1 MKKKA
6 TLQFGKH
13 NIGRFHFLLL
23 TLVLIIFFRPFLDV
37 LILTDIWV
45 NLCTDIFLYLALMSG
60 LYAMSDQTVQ
70 LRVSWVLIGIVM
82 ILGLLQHF
90 LHSPGVEKIR
100 LALTVVYLI
109 KIMVMIW
116 TYIEKEKKNQ
126 VKIDL
131 IMAAACTY
139 ILIGMIWAYAYFF
152 VESYHPGSFKMP
164 EHLGN
169 ELSSFNYYSFVTLT
183 TVGYGDIQAL
193 TRPARTLS
201 ILEAILGQL
210 YLVIMISRLVGL
222 HASQI
227 VSETKN
233 TN

>member
-23 TLVLIIFFRPFLDV
+23 TFVLIIFFRPFLDV

-90 LHSPGVEKIR
+90 LHSPGV
-100 LALTVVYLI
+100 
-109 KIMVMIW
+109 
-116 TYIEKEKKNQ
+116 
-126 VKIDL
+126 
-131 IMAAACTY
+131 
-139 ILIGMIWAYAYFF
+139 
-152 VESYHPGSFKMP
+152 
-164 EHLGN
+164 
-169 ELSSFNYYSFVTLT
+169 
-183 TVGYGDIQAL
+183 
-193 TRPARTLS
+193 
-201 ILEAILGQL
+201 
-210 YLVIMISRLVGL
+210 
-222 HASQI
+222 
-227 VSETKN
+227 
-233 TN
+233 

>member
-1 MKKKA
+1 
-6 TLQFGKH
+6 
-13 NIGRFHFLLL
+13 
-23 TLVLIIFFRPFLDV
+23 
-37 LILTDIWV
+37 
-45 NLCTDIFLYLALMSG
+45 MSG
-60 LYAMSDQTVQ
+60 LYAMSEQTGQ

-82 ILGLLQHF
+82 ILGLLQHI
-90 LHSPGVEKIR
+90 LHSPSVEKIR

-109 KIMVMIW
+109 QIMVMIW

>member
-6 TLQFGKH
+6 TLQFGRH

-23 TLVLIIFFRPFLDV
+23 TFVLIIFFRPFLDG
-37 LILTDIWV
+37 LIITDIWV
-45 NLCTDIFLYLALMSG
+45 NLIADIFLYLALMSG
-60 LYAMSDQTVQ
+60 LYAMSEQAGQ
-70 LRVSWVLIGIVM
+70 LRFSWILISVVM
-82 ILGLLQHF
+82 VMGLLQHI
-90 LHSPGVEKIR
+90 LQNPELEKIR
-100 LALTVVYLI
+100 LGLTVVYLLQ
-109 KIMVMIW
+109 IMVMIW

-152 VESYHPGSFKMP
+152 VESYHPGSFKLP
-164 EHLGN
+164 ENLGT

-201 ILEAILGQL
+201 ILEAIIGQL

>member
-1 MKKKA
+1 MKNKA

-23 TLVLIIFFRPFLDV
+23 TLVLIIFFRPFLDG

-60 LYAMSDQTVQ
+60 LYAMSEQTGQ

-82 ILGLLQHF
+82 ILGLLQHI
-90 LHSPGVEKIR
+90 LHSPSVEKIR
-100 LALTVVYLI
+100 VALTVVYLI
-109 KIMVMIW
+109 QIMVMIW

-152 VESYHPGSFKMP
+152 VESYHPGSFKMS
-164 EHLGN
+164 ENLGN

-201 ILEAILGQL
+201 ILEAIIGQL

-222 HASQI
+222 HASQV
-227 VSETKN
+227 VSETKK

>member
-6 TLQFGKH
+6 TLQLGKH

-23 TLVLIIFFRPFLDV
+23 TFVLIIFFRPFLDV
-37 LILTDIWV
+37 LILNDIWV

-109 KIMVMIW
+109 QIMVMIW
-116 TYIEKEKKNQ
+116 TYIEKEKK
-126 VKIDL
+126 K
-131 IMAAACTY
+131 
-139 ILIGMIWAYAYFF
+139 
-152 VESYHPGSFKMP
+152 
-164 EHLGN
+164 
-169 ELSSFNYYSFVTLT
+169 SSFSLFSLFFPLSLFRR
-183 TVGYGDIQAL
+183 GGRGWLRSSLAF
-193 TRPARTLS
+193 TRQHPSTS
-201 ILEAILGQL
+201 
-210 YLVIMISRLVGL
+210 S
-222 HASQI
+222 S
-227 VSETKN
+227 
-233 TN
+233 

>member
-23 TLVLIIFFRPFLDV
+23 TFVLIIFFRPFLDV
-37 LILTDIWV
+37 LILNDIWV

-82 ILGLLQHF
+82 ILGLLQHIF
-90 LHSPGVEKIR
+90 HSPGVEKIR
-100 LALTVVYLI
+100 LGLTVVDLLQ
-109 KIMVMIW
+109 IMVMIW

-152 VESYHPGSFKMP
+152 VESYHPGSFKMS
-164 EHLGN
+164 ENLGN